1 MDTRYELKTGSSRE
15 QAAHKALNQLGI
27 FDTLSAFA
35 PTLVGTI
42 PIDIDIPGSDLDVIC
57 HADDLDV
64 FQLVVRNAYGEMP
77 DFQVNQKLIDGI
89 PSIVARFPF
98 EGFLI
103 EIFGQGLPVETQRA
117 YRHMMIEG
125 RLLDLF
131 GEEARNNIR
140 EIKLSGLKTEPAFGQ
155 YFKLEGDPYLALLE
169 LEKLSDIE
177 ILELL
182 S

>member
-1 MDTRYELKTGSSRE
+1 
-15 QAAHKALNQLGI
+15 
-27 FDTLSAFA
+27 
-35 PTLVGTI
+35 
-42 PIDIDIPGSDLDVIC
+42 
-57 HADDLDV
+57 
-64 FQLVVRNAYGEMP
+64 
-77 DFQVNQKLIDGI
+77 
-89 PSIVARFPF
+89 VARFTLDGIF
-98 EGFLI
+98 I
-103 EIFGQGLPVETQRA
+103 ELFGQALYVDPQRA
-117 YRHMMIEG
+117 YRHMIIES

-131 GEEARNNIR
+131 GKDVRNNIR